1 MKLILAR
8 HGQTDGSDRYF
19 GRTDNELNAVGR
31 EQAAA
36 LGKRL
41 ADEKIDAIYTS
52 TLKRTIATAEAI
64 AAGHD
69 LEINRCPELDEVDFG
84 KLEGMTYE
92 EICRQYP
99 TVAAT
104 WTDWSAQLE
113 FPGGES
119 ASLFAQRVARFL
131 ERLKSHNDDETIL
144 VVGHGGPFRLLLC
157 HLLGLGIKH
166 CNQFTFGLA
175 SISVINKYS
184 QGAILVQLSDVCH
197 LGQGKSQDS

>member
-8 HGQTDGSDRYF
+8 HGQTDGSDRYY

-31 EQAAA
+31 KQAAA

-41 ADEKIDAIYTS
+41 ADEKIDVIYTS

-64 AAGHD
+64 AAGHG
-69 LEINRCPELDEVDFG
+69 LEITRCSELDEVDFG

-184 QGAILVQLSDVCH
+184 QGAILVQLSDVSH
-197 LGQGKSQDS
+197 LGQGKPQSS